1 MELTEKKKRKKSE
14 KHMAI
19 KYDVTL
25 GCPLCGEQNDVEYV
39 MGLKERFDCK
49 KCGQPNNVVMTFLAI
64 VDNPPGTRTMMV
76 KPQETRR
83 LNTNVGS
90 VIERNGP
97 TNNG

>member
-1 MELTEKKKRKKSE
+1 MELVEKKKRKKPE

-19 KYDVTL
+19 KYDVAL
-25 GCPLCGEQNDVEYV
+25 GCPMCGEQNEVEYV

-76 KPQETRR
+76 KPQEKRG
-83 LNTNVGS
+83 LNTNVGG
-90 VIERNGP
+90 VIERNGT